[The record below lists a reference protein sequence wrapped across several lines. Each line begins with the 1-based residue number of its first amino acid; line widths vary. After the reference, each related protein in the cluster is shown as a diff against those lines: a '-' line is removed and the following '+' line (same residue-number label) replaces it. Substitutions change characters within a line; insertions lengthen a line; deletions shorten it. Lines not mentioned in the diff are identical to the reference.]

1 MTDLILSSLH
11 NGVFTITLNYP
22 AKMNCM
28 GFEMLEG
35 LNDAINFAKKSE
47 DVKVIVI
54 TGAGEKAFSSGANI
68 KDFKALKD
76 VFHFLVLGME
86 KWFLQNQIPRS

>member
-1 MTDLILSSLH
+1 MIRKSSSMTDLILSSLH

-68 KDFKALKD
+68 KEFKALK
-76 VFHFLVLGME
+76 G
-86 KWFLQNQIPRS
+86 R